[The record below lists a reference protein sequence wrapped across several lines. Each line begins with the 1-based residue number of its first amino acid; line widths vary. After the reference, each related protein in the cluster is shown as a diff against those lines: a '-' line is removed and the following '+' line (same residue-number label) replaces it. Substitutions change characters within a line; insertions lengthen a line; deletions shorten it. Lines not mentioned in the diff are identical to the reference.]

1 MWATHRT
8 LIFAAWHTLPIVR
21 RSRFGFSDEVWLYSL
36 GTGVWRSL
44 VARFVR
50 DEEAVGSNPAT
61 PTVNRRDRLV
71 PAILY
76 VYSQTDCQ
84 HGRKGGNEAGAGGRA
99 PLRHAGGCGARG
111 RRQGTPSAC
120 GRLRYSRA
128 AAEHP
133 FDMREA
139 AVPEGGG
146 RAPLRHAGSCGARGR
161 VAGHPFGIRAAAVP
175 EGGGRA
181 WPGFEPTRR
190 AEGSRRGRRA
200 GGPTPSGAESSWGG
214 GPTPLSTEKGH
225 RHCAV
230 TIENGDPTHQQHGR
244 QGPHVRSSHVHNVE
258 ACITNLFHVINFQCI
273 HSYDI

>member
-76 VYSQTDCQ
+76 VHSQTDCQ
-84 HGRKGGNEAGAGGRA
+84 HGRKGGNEAGVGGVA
-99 PLRHAGGCGARG
+99 TVQHAA
-111 RRQGTPSAC
+111 T
-120 GRLRYSRA
+120 
-128 AAEHP
+128 
-133 FDMREA
+133 

-146 RAPLRHAGSCGARGR
+146 R
-161 VAGHPFGIRAAAVP
+161 VPFGMRAAAVL

-214 GPTPLSTEKGH
+214 GPTPSGAESSWRGGPPPLSTEKGH
-225 RHCAV
+225 QHCAV

-244 QGPHVRSSHVHNVE
+244 QGPHERSNHVHNAE
-258 ACITNLFHVINFQCI
+258 ACVTNLSHVINFQCI

>member
-76 VYSQTDCQ
+76 VHSQTDCQ

-111 RRQGTPSAC
+111 RRQGTPSTC
-120 GRLRYSRA
+120 GQLWCPRA
-128 AAEHP
+128 AAGHS
-133 FDMREA
+133 FDM
-139 AVPEGGG
+139 
-146 RAPLRHAGSCGARGR
+146 
-161 VAGHPFGIRAAAVP
+161 RAAAVLK
-175 EGGGRA
+175 GGGRA

-200 GGPTPSGAESSWGG
+200 GGPPPSGAESSWGG
-214 GPTPLSTEKGH
+214 GPPPSGTEKGH

>member
-99 PLRHAGGCGARG
+99 LLRHAGGCGTRG
-111 RRQGTPSAC
+111 WQQGTPSTC
-120 GRLRYSRA
+120 GQLRCPRA
-128 AAEHP
+128 AAGHP
-133 FDMREA
+133 FDM
-139 AVPEGGG
+139 
-146 RAPLRHAGSCGARGR
+146 
-161 VAGHPFGIRAAAVP
+161 RAAAVP

-200 GGPTPSGAESSWGG
+200 GGPPPSG
-214 GPTPLSTEKGH
+214 TEKGH
-225 RHCAV
+225 QHCAV
-230 TIENGDPTHQQHGR
+230 TIENGDPTHQQHGH
-244 QGPHVRSSHVHNVE
+244 QGPHERSSHVHNAE

>member
-76 VYSQTDCQ
+76 VHSQTDCQ

-111 RRQGTPSAC
+111 RRQGTPSTC
-120 GRLRYSRA
+120 GQLWCPRA
-128 AAEHP
+128 AAGHS
-133 FDMREA
+133 FDM
-139 AVPEGGG
+139 
-146 RAPLRHAGSCGARGR
+146 
-161 VAGHPFGIRAAAVP
+161 RAAAVLK
-175 EGGGRA
+175 GGSRA

-200 GGPTPSGAESSWGG
+200 GGPPPSGAESSWGG
-214 GPTPLSTEKGH
+214 GPPPSGTEKGH
-225 RHCAV
+225 QHCAV
-230 TIENGDPTHQQHGR
+230 TIGNGDPTHQQHGH
-244 QGPHVRSSHVHNVE
+244 QCPHERSSHVHNAE

>member
-84 HGRKGGNEAGAGGRA
+84 HGRRAGTRPGRVVWR
-99 PLRHAGGCGARG
+99 PCSTR
-111 RRQGTPSAC
+111 
-120 GRLRYSRA
+120 RLRCPRA
-128 AAEHP
+128 AAGHP
-133 FDMREA
+133 FDMRA
-139 AVPEGGG
+139 AT
-146 RAPLRHAGSCGARGR
+146 
-161 VAGHPFGIRAAAVP
+161 VP

-200 GGPTPSGAESSWGG
+200 GGPPPSGAESSSRGGPPPSGAESSWGG
-214 GPTPLSTEKGH
+214 GPPPSGTEKGH
-225 RHCAV
+225 QHCAV
-230 TIENGDPTHQQHGR
+230 TIENGDPTHQQHGH
-244 QGPHVRSSHVHNVE
+244 QGPHERSSHVHNAE

>member
-76 VYSQTDCQ
+76 VHSQADCQ

-99 PLRHAGGCGARG
+99 LLRHAGGCG
-111 RRQGTPSAC
+111 T
-120 GRLRYSRA
+120 
-128 AAEHP
+128 
-133 FDMREA
+133 
-139 AVPEGGG
+139 
-146 RAPLRHAGSCGARGR
+146 RGR
-161 VAGHPFGIRAAAVP
+161 VAGHPFDMRAAVVP

-200 GGPTPSGAESSWGG
+200 GGPPPSGAESSWGG
-214 GPTPLSTEKGH
+214 GPPPSGTEKGH
-225 RHCAV
+225 QHCAV
-230 TIENGDPTHQQHGR
+230 TIENGDPTHHQHGR
-244 QGPHVRSSHVHNVE
+244 QGPHERSSHVHNAE

>member
-84 HGRKGGNEAGAGGRA
+84 HGCKGGNEAGAGGVATMQHA
-99 PLRHAGGCGARG
+99 P
-111 RRQGTPSAC
+111 T
-120 GRLRYSRA
+120 
-128 AAEHP
+128 
-133 FDMREA
+133 
-139 AVPEGGG
+139 AVPEDGG
-146 RAPLRHAGSCGARGR
+146 RAPLRHAGSCGTRGR
-161 VAGHPFGIRAAAVP
+161 RQGAPSTCGQLRYPRAAAGP
-175 EGGGRA
+175 GRA
-181 WPGFEPTRR
+181 SSRR
-190 AEGSRRGRRA
+190 AELKARGADGERA
-200 GGPTPSGAESSWGG
+200 G
-214 GPTPLSTEKGH
+214 H
-225 RHCAV
+225 RPRVQRAAGEASHRPRVQRAAGEASHQHCAV
-230 TIENGDPTHQQHGR
+230 TIKNGDPTHQQHGR
-244 QGPHVRSSHVHNVE
+244 QGPHERSSHVHNAE

-273 HSYDI
+273 HSHDI

>member
-120 GRLRYSRA
+120 GQLRYSRA
-128 AAEHP
+128 AAGHS
-133 FDMREA
+133 FDM
-139 AVPEGGG
+139 
-146 RAPLRHAGSCGARGR
+146 
-161 VAGHPFGIRAAAVP
+161 RAAAVLK
-175 EGGGRA
+175 GGGRA

-200 GGPTPSGAESSWGG
+200 GGPPPSGAESSWGG
-214 GPTPLSTEKGH
+214 GPPPSGTEKGH
-225 RHCAV
+225 QHCAV
-230 TIENGDPTHQQHGR
+230 TIENGDPTHQQHGH
-244 QGPHVRSSHVHNVE
+244 QCPHERSSHVHNAE

>member
-76 VYSQTDCQ
+76 VHSQADCQ

-99 PLRHAGGCGARG
+99 
-111 RRQGTPSAC
+111 
-120 GRLRYSRA
+120 
-128 AAEHP
+128 
-133 FDMREA
+133 
-139 AVPEGGG
+139 
-146 RAPLRHAGSCGARGR
+146 R
-161 VAGHPFGIRAAAVP
+161 VIGHYVLL
-175 EGGGRA
+175 E
-181 WPGFEPTRR
+181 
-190 AEGSRRGRRA
+190 
-200 GGPTPSGAESSWGG
+200 
-214 GPTPLSTEKGH
+214 
-225 RHCAV
+225 C
-230 TIENGDPTHQQHGR
+230 
-244 QGPHVRSSHVHNVE
+244 
-258 ACITNLFHVINFQCI
+258 
-273 HSYDI
+273 

>member
-76 VYSQTDCQ
+76 VHSQADCQ
-84 HGRKGGNEAGAGGRA
+84 HGRKGGNEAGAAAGRPFDMRAAALPEGGW
-99 PLRHAGGCGARG
+99 
-111 RRQGTPSAC
+111 QGTPSTC
-120 GRLRYSRA
+120 GQLWCPRA
-128 AAEHP
+128 
-133 FDMREA
+133 
-139 AVPEGGG
+139 GG

-214 GPTPLSTEKGH
+214 GQPPSGTEKGH
-225 RHCAV
+225 QHCAV
-230 TIENGDPTHQQHGR
+230 TIENGDPTHQQHGH
-244 QGPHVRSSHVHNVE
+244 QGPHERSSHVHNAE

>member
-84 HGRKGGNEAGAGGRA
+84 HGRKGGNEAGAAAGRPFDMRAAALPEGGW
-99 PLRHAGGCGARG
+99 
-111 RRQGTPSAC
+111 QGTPSTC

-128 AAEHP
+128 AA
-133 FDMREA
+133 
-139 AVPEGGG
+139 
-146 RAPLRHAGSCGARGR
+146 
-161 VAGHPFGIRAAAVP
+161 GHSFGMRAAAVLK
-175 EGGGRA
+175 GGGRA

-200 GGPTPSGAESSWGG
+200 GGPPPSGTGRRGG
-214 GPTPLSTEKGH
+214 VATGVPRGPS
-225 RHCAV
+225 
-230 TIENGDPTHQQHGR
+230 
-244 QGPHVRSSHVHNVE
+244 
-258 ACITNLFHVINFQCI
+258 
-273 HSYDI
+273 

>member
-1 MWATHRT
+1 M
-8 LIFAAWHTLPIVR
+8 
-21 RSRFGFSDEVWLYSL
+21 
-36 GTGVWRSL
+36 
-44 VARFVR
+44 
-50 DEEAVGSNPAT
+50 GSNPAT

-76 VYSQTDCQ
+76 VHSQADCQ
-84 HGRKGGNEAGAGGRA
+84 HGRKGGNEAGAAAGRPFDMRAAALPEGGW
-99 PLRHAGGCGARG
+99 
-111 RRQGTPSAC
+111 QGTPSAC

-128 AAEHP
+128 AA
-133 FDMREA
+133 
-139 AVPEGGG
+139 
-146 RAPLRHAGSCGARGR
+146 
-161 VAGHPFGIRAAAVP
+161 GHSFGMRAAAVLK
-175 EGGGRA
+175 GGGRA

-273 HSYDI
+273 HSHDI

>member
-99 PLRHAGGCGARG
+99 LLRHAGSCGARG
-111 RRQGTPSAC
+111 RRQGTPSTC
-120 GRLRYSRA
+120 GQLRCPRA

-133 FDMREA
+133 FGMRA
-139 AVPEGGG
+139 AV
-146 RAPLRHAGSCGARGR
+146 
-161 VAGHPFGIRAAAVP
+161 VP

>member
-1 MWATHRT
+1 M
-8 LIFAAWHTLPIVR
+8 
-21 RSRFGFSDEVWLYSL
+21 
-36 GTGVWRSL
+36 WRSL

-84 HGRKGGNEAGAGGRA
+84 HGRKGGNEAGVGGVA
-99 PLRHAGGCGARG
+99 TVQHTA
-111 RRQGTPSAC
+111 T
-120 GRLRYSRA
+120 
-128 AAEHP
+128 
-133 FDMREA
+133 
-139 AVPEGGG
+139 AVP
-146 RAPLRHAGSCGARGR
+146 A
-161 VAGHPFGIRAAAVP
+161 
-175 EGGGRA
+175 GGGRA

-200 GGPTPSGAESSWGG
+200 GGPPPSGAESSWGG

-244 QGPHVRSSHVHNVE
+244 QGPHERSNHVHNVE
-258 ACITNLFHVINFQCI
+258 TCVTNLSHVINFQCI

>member
-21 RSRFGFSDEVWLYSL
+21 RSRFGFSDEVWLYSW

-76 VYSQTDCQ
+76 VHSQTDCQ
-84 HGRKGGNEAGAGGRA
+84 HGRKGGNEAGVGGVA
-99 PLRHAGGCGARG
+99 TVQHAA
-111 RRQGTPSAC
+111 T
-120 GRLRYSRA
+120 
-128 AAEHP
+128 
-133 FDMREA
+133 
-139 AVPEGGG
+139 
-146 RAPLRHAGSCGARGR
+146 
-161 VAGHPFGIRAAAVP
+161 AVP

-200 GGPTPSGAESSWGG
+200 GGPP
-214 GPTPLSTEKGH
+214 PLSTEKGH
-225 RHCAV
+225 QHCAV
-230 TIENGDPTHQQHGR
+230 TIENGDPTHQQHGH
-244 QGPHVRSSHVHNVE
+244 QGPHERSNHVHNVE
-258 ACITNLFHVINFQCI
+258 ACVTNLFHVINFQCI

>member
-21 RSRFGFSDEVWLYSL
+21 RSRFGFSDEVWLYSW

-76 VYSQTDCQ
+76 VHSQTDCQ
-84 HGRKGGNEAGAGGRA
+84 GRERGRGGRCGD
-99 PLRHAGGCGARG
+99 HAARGDCGARG
-111 RRQGTPSAC
+111 RA
-120 GRLRYSRA
+120 
-128 AAEHP
+128 
-133 FDMREA
+133 
-139 AVPEGGG
+139 
-146 RAPLRHAGSCGARGR
+146 
-161 VAGHPFGIRAAAVP
+161 AGHPFGMRAAAVL

-200 GGPTPSGAESSWGG
+200 GGPPPSGAESSWRG
-214 GPTPLSTEKGH
+214 GPPPLSTEKGH
-225 RHCAV
+225 QHCAV

-244 QGPHVRSSHVHNVE
+244 QGPHERSSHVHNAE

>member
-76 VYSQTDCQ
+76 VHSQADCQ
-84 HGRKGGNEAGAGGRA
+84 HGRKGGNEAGAAAGRPFDMRAAALPEGGW
-99 PLRHAGGCGARG
+99 
-111 RRQGTPSAC
+111 QGTPSAC

-128 AAEHP
+128 AA
-133 FDMREA
+133 
-139 AVPEGGG
+139 
-146 RAPLRHAGSCGARGR
+146 
-161 VAGHPFGIRAAAVP
+161 GHSFGMRAAAVLK
-175 EGGGRA
+175 GGGRA

-273 HSYDI
+273 HSHDI

>member
-76 VYSQTDCQ
+76 VHSQADCQ
-84 HGRKGGNEAGAGGRA
+84 HGRKGGNEAGAGGVATMQHA
-99 PLRHAGGCGARG
+99 P
-111 RRQGTPSAC
+111 T
-120 GRLRYSRA
+120 
-128 AAEHP
+128 
-133 FDMREA
+133 

-146 RAPLRHAGSCGARGR
+146 RAPLRHAG
-161 VAGHPFGIRAAAVP
+161 
-175 EGGGRA
+175 
-181 WPGFEPTRR
+181 
-190 AEGSRRGRRA
+190 
-200 GGPTPSGAESSWGG
+200 GPPPSGAESSWGG
-214 GPTPLSTEKGH
+214 GPPPSGTEKGH
-225 RHCAV
+225 QHCAV
-230 TIENGDPTHQQHGR
+230 TIENGDPTHQQHGH
-244 QGPHVRSSHVHNVE
+244 QGPHERSSHVHNAE

>member
-84 HGRKGGNEAGAGGRA
+84 HGRKGGNEAGAGGVATMQHA
-99 PLRHAGGCGARG
+99 P
-111 RRQGTPSAC
+111 T
-120 GRLRYSRA
+120 
-128 AAEHP
+128 
-133 FDMREA
+133 

-146 RAPLRHAGSCGARGR
+146 RAPLRH
-161 VAGHPFGIRAAAVP
+161 
-175 EGGGRA
+175 
-181 WPGFEPTRR
+181 
-190 AEGSRRGRRA
+190 A

-230 TIENGDPTHQQHGR
+230 TIENGDPTHQQHGH
-244 QGPHVRSSHVHNVE
+244 QGPHERSSHVHNAE

>member
-1 MWATHRT
+1 MR
-8 LIFAAWHTLPIVR
+8 
-21 RSRFGFSDEVWLYSL
+21 LYSN

-84 HGRKGGNEAGAGGRA
+84 HGRKGGNEAGAGGVATMQHA
-99 PLRHAGGCGARG
+99 P
-111 RRQGTPSAC
+111 T
-120 GRLRYSRA
+120 
-128 AAEHP
+128 
-133 FDMREA
+133 
-139 AVPEGGG
+139 
-146 RAPLRHAGSCGARGR
+146 
-161 VAGHPFGIRAAAVP
+161 AVP

>member
-76 VYSQTDCQ
+76 VHSQADCQ
-84 HGRKGGNEAGAGGRA
+84 HGRKGGNEAGAGGVATMQHA
-99 PLRHAGGCGARG
+99 P
-111 RRQGTPSAC
+111 T
-120 GRLRYSRA
+120 
-128 AAEHP
+128 
-133 FDMREA
+133 

-146 RAPLRHAGSCGARGR
+146 RAPLRH
-161 VAGHPFGIRAAAVP
+161 
-175 EGGGRA
+175 
-181 WPGFEPTRR
+181 
-190 AEGSRRGRRA
+190 A

>member
-21 RSRFGFSDEVWLYSL
+21 RSRFGFSDEVWLYSW

-76 VYSQTDCQ
+76 VHSQTDCQ
-84 HGRKGGNEAGAGGRA
+84 HGRKGGNEAGVGGVA
-99 PLRHAGGCGARG
+99 TVQHAA
-111 RRQGTPSAC
+111 T
-120 GRLRYSRA
+120 
-128 AAEHP
+128 
-133 FDMREA
+133 
-139 AVPEGGG
+139 AVPEG
-146 RAPLRHAGSCGARGR
+146 SGR
-161 VAGHPFGIRAAAVP
+161 VPFGMRAAAVL

-214 GPTPLSTEKGH
+214 GPTPSGTESSWRGGPPPLSTEKGH
-225 RHCAV
+225 QHCAV

-244 QGPHVRSSHVHNVE
+244 QGPHERSNHVHNVE
-258 ACITNLFHVINFQCI
+258 ACVTNLSHIINFQCI

>member
-84 HGRKGGNEAGAGGRA
+84 HGRKGGNEAGAGGVATMQHA
-99 PLRHAGGCGARG
+99 P
-111 RRQGTPSAC
+111 T
-120 GRLRYSRA
+120 
-128 AAEHP
+128 
-133 FDMREA
+133 

-161 VAGHPFGIRAAAVP
+161 RQGTPSVYGQLRYPRAAAEHPFDMRAAAVP

-200 GGPTPSGAESSWGG
+200 GGPPPSGTESSRGG
-214 GPTPLSTEKGH
+214 GLPPSGT
-225 RHCAV
+225 
-230 TIENGDPTHQQHGR
+230 GR
-244 QGPHVRSSHVHNVE
+244 RGGVATGVPRGPS
-258 ACITNLFHVINFQCI
+258 
-273 HSYDI
+273 

>member
-84 HGRKGGNEAGAGGRA
+84 HGRKGGNEAGAGGVATMQHA
-99 PLRHAGGCGARG
+99 P
-111 RRQGTPSAC
+111 T
-120 GRLRYSRA
+120 
-128 AAEHP
+128 
-133 FDMREA
+133 
-139 AVPEGGG
+139 AVPEGVAGPG
-146 RAPLRHAGSCGARGR
+146 RASS
-161 VAGHPFGIRAAAVP
+161 
-175 EGGGRA
+175 
-181 WPGFEPTRR
+181 RR
-190 AEGSRRGRRA
+190 AEPKARGADGERAGRRPRVQKAA
-200 GGPTPSGAESSWGG
+200 GEA
-214 GPTPLSTEKGH
+214 
-225 RHCAV
+225 
-230 TIENGDPTHQQHGR
+230 GR
-244 QGPHVRSSHVHNVE
+244 RP
-258 ACITNLFHVINFQCI
+258 
-273 HSYDI
+273 

>member
-76 VYSQTDCQ
+76 VHSQADCQ
-84 HGRKGGNEAGAGGRA
+84 HGRKGGNEAGAGGVATMQHA
-99 PLRHAGGCGARG
+99 P
-111 RRQGTPSAC
+111 T
-120 GRLRYSRA
+120 
-128 AAEHP
+128 
-133 FDMREA
+133 

-146 RAPLRHAGSCGARGR
+146 RAPLRH
-161 VAGHPFGIRAAAVP
+161 
-175 EGGGRA
+175 
-181 WPGFEPTRR
+181 
-190 AEGSRRGRRA
+190 A

-258 ACITNLFHVINFQCI
+258 ACITNLLGYRTLRVAGVLTFRCAGVEKSVF
-273 HSYDI
+273 

>member
-76 VYSQTDCQ
+76 VHSQTDCQ
-84 HGRKGGNEAGAGGRA
+84 HGRKGGNEAGAGGVATMQHAPTAVPEGGGRA
-99 PLRHAGGCGARG
+99 PLRHTGSCGTRGRRQGAPSICGRLRCPRAGGRALLRHAGGCGTQG

-128 AAEHP
+128 AAGP
-133 FDMREA
+133 
-139 AVPEGGG
+139 G
-146 RAPLRHAGSCGARGR
+146 RASS
-161 VAGHPFGIRAAAVP
+161 
-175 EGGGRA
+175 
-181 WPGFEPTRR
+181 RR
-190 AEGSRRGRRA
+190 AEPKARGADGERAGHRPRVQRAAGEAGRR
-200 GGPTPSGAESSWGG
+200 PRVQKRVT
-214 GPTPLSTEKGH
+214 ST
-225 RHCAV
+225 A
-230 TIENGDPTHQQHGR
+230 Q
-244 QGPHVRSSHVHNVE
+244 
-258 ACITNLFHVINFQCI
+258 
-273 HSYDI
+273 